1 MSYLTSPVIDLSGAG
16 GTVLLTFWRWLNGD
30 ECSGSGCWMQH
41 NVEVFNGTS
50 WVVIFN
56 GTALFTDAA
65 WTRQE
70 FNVTSY
76 KNAQFRVRFGYSTAV
91 DKNLYA
97 WGMSGWNIDDVTL
110 SSATC
115 Q

>member
-1 MSYLTSPVIDLSGAG
+1 
-16 GTVLLTFWRWLNGD
+16 
-30 ECSGSGCWMQH
+30 MQH

-56 GTALFTDAA
+56 GTSLFTDAA

-70 FNVTSY
+70 FNINLTGFNKS
-76 KNAQFRVRFGYSTAV
+76 NFRIRFGYSTAV